1 MDDVVGVMENEEA
14 EKVVLPMQPMA
25 LELAREETER
35 RDEVKREQ
43 DRLEEERENE
53 TWGVE
58 KWVNYNGSPEEETLE
73 EMYLNDT
80 LPVASEKKF
89 LVTLKLPKL
98 MDY

>member
-53 TWGVE
+53 
-58 KWVNYNGSPEEETLE
+58 K
-73 EMYLNDT
+73 
-80 LPVASEKKF
+80 
-89 LVTLKLPKL
+89 
-98 MDY
+98 